1 MRFYTARA
9 AGDEKR
15 SYLPPLSCRFTQ
27 PRRVLGTMLA
37 DLMPGRVEPP
47 FLLRLFRNEFRFS
60 SSFQVLFQLVL
71 NRNWERCVLC
81 FSSGRSRD
89 RLTRWLLL
97 NFLRLGILLLSFQ
110 FATPL
115 DDSIGDFGT
124 QQADGT
130 NGIIIGRDRVINL
143 IRIAVCISK
152 SDDGDFEASSLY
164 YGGACP
170 PRIHSA
176 DLHLRKPATLYA
188 TPGPLP
194 QCMLIP

>member
-1 MRFYTARA
+1 MMCLYNRIEG
-9 AGDEKR
+9 GDGTG

-27 PRRVLGTMLA
+27 PRRVLGTIHA

-97 NFLRLGILLLSFQ
+97 NFLRLRILLLTFQ
-110 FATPL
+110 FATPPHHRTAH
-115 DDSIGDFGT
+115 SVT
-124 QQADGT
+124 QQTHA
-130 NGIIIGRDRVINL
+130 
-143 IRIAVCISK
+143 
-152 SDDGDFEASSLY
+152 
-164 YGGACP
+164 
-170 PRIHSA
+170 
-176 DLHLRKPATLYA
+176 
-188 TPGPLP
+188 
-194 QCMLIP
+194 